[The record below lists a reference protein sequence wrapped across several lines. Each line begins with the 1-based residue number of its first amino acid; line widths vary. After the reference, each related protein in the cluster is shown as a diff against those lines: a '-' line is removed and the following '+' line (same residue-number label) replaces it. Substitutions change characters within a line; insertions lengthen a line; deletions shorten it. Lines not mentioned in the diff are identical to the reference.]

1 MMKVKTGIAVVIWLL
16 VIVQAVILFDSIS
29 KSSPVNLWL
38 IIGIMFVNIVLAI
51 IQFSIKV
58 K

>member
-1 MMKVKTGIAVVIWLL
+1 MKVKTGIAVVIWLL